1 MNSCLIA
8 PSILTADFGQLHEQ
22 IQAADA
28 GGADLW
34 HLDVM
39 DGHFVPPLSFSG
51 EVIKAVSEATRN
63 LVEVHAMVA
72 HPSEHFETFI
82 QNGASRVIF
91 HYEAAM
97 KAPDLGG
104 PGLGETVMLLR
115 DMGAEVG
122 IALNPE
128 TQVDEIS
135 DLLPEIQQVTIM
147 LIRPGWGG
155 QQMNTN
161 LLAKV
166 REIRELITKQS
177 LNLHVEVDGGVKPH
191 NASSCREA
199 GADIIVAGSSVFN
212 SDGTPQ
218 QSLKILRHSLG

>member
-1 MNSCLIA
+1 
-8 PSILTADFGQLHEQ
+8 
-22 IQAADA
+22 
-28 GGADLW
+28 
-34 HLDVM
+34 
-39 DGHFVPPLSFSG
+39 
-51 EVIKAVSEATRN
+51 
-63 LVEVHAMVA
+63 
-72 HPSEHFETFI
+72 
-82 QNGASRVIF
+82 
-91 HYEAAM
+91 M

-104 PGLGETVMLLR
+104 PGLGDTVVLLR

-191 NASSCREA
+191 NASFCREA

-212 SDGTPQ
+212 SEGTPQ
-218 QSLKILRHSLG
+218 QNLKILKHSLG